1 LDAEDTIAAG
11 QTHADFPEKELV
23 TKGFA
28 DNLSGSRQ
36 PIAKLFYGKNL

>member
-1 LDAEDTIAAG
+1 MNAEDTIAVG
-11 QTHADFPEKELV
+11 QRHADFPEKELV

-36 PIAKLFYGKNL
+36 PIAKIFYGKNL